1 MIEAGV
7 SANGAS
13 PVDSQFQ
20 PIQTIHRSV
29 AQPLAQPLAQLVAT
43 SRR

>member
-1 MIEAGV
+1 MIEASV
-7 SANGAS
+7 SANGVS

-29 AQPLAQPLAQLVAT
+29 AQPLAQLVAT